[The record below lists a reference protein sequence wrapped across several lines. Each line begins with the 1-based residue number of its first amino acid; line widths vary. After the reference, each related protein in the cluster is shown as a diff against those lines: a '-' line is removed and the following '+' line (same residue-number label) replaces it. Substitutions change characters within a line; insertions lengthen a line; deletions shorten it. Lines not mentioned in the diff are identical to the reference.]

1 MRSKSLLAPLFLPA
15 LIVALDMIGASPA
28 DAQVRVATL
37 DELRRELSPGDFVSV
52 VQTTGDSVWG
62 RLLRFG
68 DTDLE
73 IRAET
78 QQLPGQ
84 QRRRLDVK
92 IARTAIQSLE
102 RPRDSSR
109 NGVLIG
115 AGIGAGVSL
124 AMFVHAAAVD
134 YNEID
139 EWAPIYL
146 GVGGVFTGIGALIG
160 WAVDA
165 AHSKS
170 HVRFDASSIAK
181 MRIRVVPLFSR
192 APGMALVVSF

>member
-1 MRSKSLLAPLFLPA
+1 MRSQRALASLFLSA
-15 LIVALDMIGASPA
+15 LIAGLDMIRPSPV
-28 DAQVRVATL
+28 DAQVRLTTL
-37 DELRRELSPGDFVSV
+37 DDLRREVSPGDFVSV
-52 VQTTGDSVWG
+52 VQTTGDSVRG

-78 QQLPGQ
+78 QQHPGQ
-84 QRRRLDVK
+84 QRRRLNVT
-92 IARTAIQSLE
+92 IACTAIQSLE
-102 RPRDSSR
+102 RLRDSVR

-115 AGIGAGVSL
+115 AGVGAGVSL
-124 AMFVHAAAVD
+124 AMFVQAAAVD

-139 EWAPIYL
+139 EWAPIYV
-146 GVGGVFTGIGALIG
+146 GVGGALTGIGALIG

-165 AHSKS
+165 AHSKP
-170 HVRFDASSIAK
+170 HVRFDASSRATMK
-181 MRIRVVPLFSR
+181 IRLVPVFSR